1 MTSGKTFLKKCC
13 LSRILN
19 DERKLFMQNSCRRR
33 GEKSLVCRKNK
44 RCKNLELGRAPHLY
58 YSVRRDPVQ
67 SVWTEESS
75 VNLDWERYAE
85 LRDKIR
91 IPNFTVKALE
101 TIVCLSRQ
109 MPS

>member
-1 MTSGKTFLKKCC
+1 MMSG
-13 LSRILN
+13 N
-19 DERKLFMQNSCRRR
+19 YSCRIRER
-33 GEKSLVCRKNK
+33 IHAEEEARKVLYAEKNK

-75 VNLDWERYAE
+75 VNLDWERYEE

-91 IPNFTVKALE
+91 IPNFTVQALE
-101 TIVCLSRQ
+101 TIVCLSGQ

>member
-1 MTSGKTFLKKCC
+1 MTSGKTSLKKCC

-19 DERKLFMQNSCRRR
+19 DERKLMERIHAEEEAR
-33 GEKSLVCRKNK
+33 EVLYAEKNK
-44 RCKNLELGRAPHLY
+44 RYRNLELGRAPHLY
-58 YSVRRDPVQ
+58 YSIRRDPVQ

-75 VNLDWERYAE
+75 VNLAWERYAE